1 MHRWLLFAALLTA
14 VFAFAS
20 AGRGRRTLSW
30 LGTLLTAGLVV
41 ASLYWRTPAPQPA
54 TDPLTSSQRTGIPE
68 RPVGSV
74 PQRTGDT
81 RFTTSAACRECHQK
95 QYDSWHATYHRT
107 MTQVATPA
115 TVIPELNAPAQLTA
129 RGRTTRIE
137 RRGDAFWVKMAD
149 PDWELEQRN
158 RGIALASITS
168 PPTVERKIVMTT
180 GSHHLQAY
188 WIGGRDGGLRQVP
201 WEFHIGQER
210 WLPVEDVFLRP
221 PQAQRMFSHWNSKC
235 IQCHSV
241 HGNPGWDP
249 RAGQFRT
256 EVAELGIACE
266 SCHGSGEAHVREQ
279 RAESSTTVT
288 SILNPQ
294 RQPAHISA
302 RICGQCHATFQPR
315 DTEQFH
321 LHGFNHRAGDPLE
334 ASRELATFDHPAR
347 QAMEEQGMAV
357 YWGDR
362 ACRVGGAE
370 YLGLLET
377 ACYQA
382 EQLSCLS
389 CHSMHNSDPDTQ
401 LGKNMQGN
409 QACLQCHQGFAESIE
424 EHTHHPAQSSG
435 SQCYNCHMPHTSYAL
450 LTAMRSHR
458 IDSPNVTSSLEHGRP
473 NACNLCHIDKT
484 LQWSAEHLHDWY
496 QQPEL
501 TFTTDQREAAASL
514 LWLLTG
520 DAMQRAL
527 AAWHLGWSPA
537 IAASGD
543 DWQASFLALLLD
555 DPYPAV
561 RFVAYQS
568 LRQLPGLSDFEFDYL
583 APQAGRIKARQQ
595 LLQRL
600 QTRTPG
606 STGPYAAPLLLN
618 ATGQPLQATID
629 RLLKR
634 RDDRPVDIP
643 E

>member
-14 VFAFAS
+14 VVAFAS
-20 AGRGRRTLSW
+20 VGRGRRTLSW
-30 LGTLLTAGLVV
+30 VGTLLTAGLVV
-41 ASLYWRTPAPQPA
+41 ASLYWRTAPSQPA
-54 TDPLTSSQRTGIPE
+54 TDPITSNRIPGDRQ
-68 RPVGSV
+68 RPVGAI
-74 PQRTGDT
+74 PRKTKDE
-81 RFTTSAACRECHQK
+81 RFTTSAACRECHQP

-115 TVIPELNAPAQLTA
+115 TVIPKLNVPVRLTA
-129 RGRTTRIE
+129 RGRTTAID
-137 RRGDAFWVKMAD
+137 RRGDTFWVKMAD
-149 PDWELEQRN
+149 PDWELEQQS
-158 RGIALASITS
+158 RGVALESIAN
-168 PPTVERKIVMTT
+168 PPTVDRKIVMTT

-188 WIGGRDGGLRQVP
+188 WIGGQDGGLRQVP
-201 WEFHIGQER
+201 WEFHIGQQR

-221 PQAQRMFSHWNSKC
+221 PDAGRMFSHWNSKC

-249 RAGQFRT
+249 QSRQFNT
-256 EVAELGIACE
+256 EVGELGIACE
-266 SCHGSGEAHVREQ
+266 SCHGPGAAHIREQ
-279 RAESSTTVT
+279 RAGTNTSVT
-288 SILNPQ
+288 AILNPQ

-302 RICGQCHATFQPR
+302 RVCGQCHATFQPR
-315 DTEQFH
+315 DPEQFH
-321 LHGFNHRAGDPLE
+321 LHGFNHRAGEPLE
-334 ASRELATFDHPAR
+334 VSRELATFDHPAR
-347 QAMEEQGMAV
+347 PRMEQQGMTV

-382 EQLSCLS
+382 NQLSCLS
-389 CHSMHNSDPDTQ
+389 CHSMHDSDPDTQ
-401 LGKNMQGN
+401 LGKDMQGN
-409 QACLQCHQGFAESIE
+409 QACLQCHQKFADTIE
-424 EHTHHPAQSSG
+424 THTHHPAQSSG
-435 SQCYNCHMPHTSYAL
+435 SLCYNCHMPHTSYAL

-458 IDSPNVTSSLEHGRP
+458 IDSPNVTSSLQHGRP

-484 LQWSAEHLHDWY
+484 LQWSAQHLQQWY

-501 TFTTDQREAAASL
+501 TFTADQQGTAASL

-537 IAASGD
+537 IEAGSD
-543 DWQASFLALLLD
+543 DWQSSFLALLLD

-561 RFVAYQS
+561 RLVAYQS

-583 APQAGRIKARQQ
+583 APRAVRLAARQQ
-595 LLQRL
+595 IMERL
-600 QTRTPG
+600 RNHAA
-606 STGPYAAPLLLN
+606 SNTGPRAAEMLLD

-629 RLLKR
+629 RLLKLR
-634 RDDRPVDIP
+634 NDRPVDIP

>member
-1 MHRWLLFAALLTA
+1 
-14 VFAFAS
+14 
-20 AGRGRRTLSW
+20 
-30 LGTLLTAGLVV
+30 
-41 ASLYWRTPAPQPA
+41 
-54 TDPLTSSQRTGIPE
+54 
-68 RPVGSV
+68 
-74 PQRTGDT
+74 
-81 RFTTSAACRECHQK
+81 
-95 QYDSWHATYHRT
+95 
-107 MTQVATPA
+107 
-115 TVIPELNAPAQLTA
+115 
-129 RGRTTRIE
+129 
-137 RRGDAFWVKMAD
+137 
-149 PDWELEQRN
+149 
-158 RGIALASITS
+158 
-168 PPTVERKIVMTT
+168 
-180 GSHHLQAY
+180 
-188 WIGGRDGGLRQVP
+188 
-201 WEFHIGQER
+201 
-210 WLPVEDVFLRP
+210 
-221 PQAQRMFSHWNSKC
+221 
-235 IQCHSV
+235 
-241 HGNPGWDP
+241 
-249 RAGQFRT
+249 
-256 EVAELGIACE
+256 
-266 SCHGSGEAHVREQ
+266 
-279 RAESSTTVT
+279 
-288 SILNPQ
+288 
-294 RQPAHISA
+294 
-302 RICGQCHATFQPR
+302 
-315 DTEQFH
+315 
-321 LHGFNHRAGDPLE
+321 
-334 ASRELATFDHPAR
+334 
-347 QAMEEQGMAV
+347 MEEQGMAV

-600 QTRTPG
+600 RTRTPG

>member
-14 VFAFAS
+14 VFAFTS

-30 LGTLLTAGLVV
+30 LGTLLTAGLV
-41 ASLYWRTPAPQPA
+41 ATSLFWRTPSTPSA
-54 TDPLTSSQRTGIPE
+54 TDPATSSQ
-68 RPVGSV
+68 VAV
-74 PQRTGDT
+74 APQRPAGSLPRTARDR
-81 RFTTSAACRECHQK
+81 RFTTSTACRDCHQP

-107 MTQVATPA
+107 MTQVATPE
-115 TVIPELNAPAQLTA
+115 TVVPDLQAPVQLTA

-137 RRGDAFWVKMAD
+137 RRDDAFWVKMAD
-149 PDWELEQRN
+149 PDWELQQRS
-158 RGIALASITS
+158 RGVALANITN
-168 PPTVERKIVMTT
+168 PPTVDRKIVMTT

-188 WIGGRDGGLRQVP
+188 WIGGQDGGLRQVP
-201 WEFHIGQER
+201 WEFHIGQQR

-221 PQAQRMFSHWNSKC
+221 PEAERMFSHWNSKC

-249 RAGQFRT
+249 QSSQFKS
-256 EVAELGIACE
+256 EVVELGIACE
-266 SCHGSGEAHVREQ
+266 SCHGSGEAHIREQ
-279 RAESSTTVT
+279 RAEPTTTVAA
-288 SILNPQ
+288 ILNPR

-321 LHGFNHRAGDPLE
+321 LHGFNHRAGEPLE

-347 QAMEEQGMAV
+347 PAMEKQGMSV

-382 EQLSCLS
+382 NQLSCVS

-409 QACLQCHQGFAESIE
+409 QACLQCHQGFAEAIE

-484 LQWSAEHLHDWY
+484 LQWSANHLREWY

-501 TFTTDQREAAASL
+501 SFSTDQREIAASL
-514 LWLLTG
+514 LWLITG
-520 DAMQRAL
+520 DAMQRTL

-537 IAASGD
+537 IKTGGD
-543 DWQASFLALLLD
+543 NWQASFLALLLD

-568 LRQLPGLSDFEFDYL
+568 IRRLPGFSEFEFDYL
-583 APQAGRIKARQQ
+583 APRSVRTAARQQ
-595 LLQRL
+595 VRQLLRS
-600 QTRTPG
+600 RTSVPPKPRAG
-606 STGPYAAPLLLN
+606 PLLLDT
-618 ATGQPLQATID
+618 TGQPLEDAVK
-629 RLLKR
+629 RLLKQR
-634 RDDRPVDIP
+634 NDRPVDIP